1 VTAQTI
7 LDGPD
12 AVRAAVGTHLGFSDW
27 LLMEQDRVN
36 TFADATGDHQWIHV
50 DPERA
55 ATGPF
60 GAPIAH
66 GYLTMSLSNYFLPQI
81 IETKGFSAGINYGVD
96 KVRFPSPV
104 KVGDRIRAGAEMLEV
119 TDVNGGLQTLVRI
132 TIEIEGS
139 DRPACVIDSLSRWL
153 V

>member
-1 VTAQTI
+1 MTAQTI

-81 IETKGFSAGINYGVD
+81 IQTKGFSAGINYGVD

>member
-1 VTAQTI
+1 
-7 LDGPD
+7 
-12 AVRAAVGTHLGFSDW
+12 
-27 LLMEQDRVN
+27 
-36 TFADATGDHQWIHV
+36 
-50 DPERA
+50 
-55 ATGPF
+55 
-60 GAPIAH
+60 
-66 GYLTMSLSNYFLPQI
+66 MSLSNHFLPQI

>member
-1 VTAQTI
+1 MTAQTI
-7 LDGPD
+7 LDGPE

-27 LLMEQDRVN
+27 LLMEQERVN

-55 ATGPF
+55 ASGPF

-66 GYLTMSLSNYFLPQI
+66 GYLTMSLSNFFLPQI

>member
-12 AVRAAVGTHLGFSDW
+12 AVRAAVGSHLGFSDW

-55 ATGPF
+55 ASGPF

-96 KVRFPSPV
+96 KVRFTSPV

-119 TDVNGGLQTLVRI
+119 TDVIGGLQTLVRI
-132 TIEIEGS
+132 TIEIDGS

>member
-1 VTAQTI
+1 MTAQTI

-12 AVRAAVGTHLGFSDW
+12 AVRAAVGSHLGFSEW

-55 ATGPF
+55 ASGPF

-66 GYLTMSLSNYFLPQI
+66 GYLTMSLSNFFLPQI
-81 IETKGFSAGINYGVD
+81 IETRGFSAGINYGVD

-104 KVGDRIRAGAEMLEV
+104 KVGDRIRAGAELLEV

>member
-1 VTAQTI
+1 MTAQTI

-27 LLMEQDRVN
+27 LLMEQERVN

-66 GYLTMSLSNYFLPQI
+66 GYLTMSLSNFFLPQI

>member
-1 VTAQTI
+1 MTAQTI

>member
-1 VTAQTI
+1 MTAQTI

-55 ATGPF
+55 AAGPF

-66 GYLTMSLSNYFLPQI
+66 GYLTMSLSNFFLPQI
-81 IETKGFSAGINYGVD
+81 IETRGFSAGINYGVD

-104 KVGDRIRAGAEMLEV
+104 KVGDRIRAGAELMEV

>member
-1 VTAQTI
+1 MTAQTI
-7 LDGPD
+7 LDGPE

-27 LLMEQDRVN
+27 LLMEQERVN

-66 GYLTMSLSNYFLPQI
+66 GYLTMSLSNFFLPQI

>member
-1 VTAQTI
+1 MTAQTI

-55 ATGPF
+55 AAGPF

-66 GYLTMSLSNYFLPQI
+66 GYLTMSLSNFFLPQI
-81 IETKGFSAGINYGVD
+81 IETRGFSAGINYGVD

-104 KVGDRIRAGAEMLEV
+104 KVGDRVRAGAELMEV